1 MFGKIG
7 GLEVEEDALAA
18 NLPDR
23 VSKAQTRVM
32 YNRLEQLVNQYQ
44 NYRTFD
50 RRECLK
56 RRVYLEVD
64 YNKIPKDT
72 LDDFATRM
80 ERKFEKQ
87 IEAGIEN

>member
-1 MFGKIG
+1 
-7 GLEVEEDALAA
+7 
-18 NLPDR
+18 
-23 VSKAQTRVM
+23 M